1 MESFGDMIINKL
13 KIRVKTMDTKDLI
26 NKYKA
31 LEKPIDNS
39 QKDIEVRTK
48 LQKVFL
54 NELKERESE

>member
-48 LQKVFL
+48 LQNVFL